1 MSPRLIKKEKGIA
14 LLLTIVVLIALSTMS
29 IALLSIIQT
38 SAKNTARSHRSMVA
52 NQAAEYGIEAARID
66 LIQDLIQTTEV
77 LINDKFLRRS
87 DLSTFTTNCLALHGY
102 TEDPIVAHTLP
113 DGTEVPDSKH
123 RIYYT
128 IGSNSVPKFDIPEG
142 GGVAVKNDG
151 LEGRPDYAIFA
162 DSGMSFSPQI
172 DGSPTDELFE
182 DYEYIYLTQRVP
194 VDTALGNYNFITQR
208 TYDEDLLSGAET
220 WDTGRRFYRVISCGF
235 SPGKEYVVPL
245 QGYYSTGGRPDE
257 TYFVDK
263 NLIFTGYYR
272 P

>member
-14 LLLTIVVLIALSTMS
+14 LILTIVVLIALSTMS

-38 SAKNTARSHRSMVA
+38 SAKNTARSHRTMVA

-66 LIQDLIQTTEV
+66 LIQDLVQTTEV

-128 IGSNSVPKFDIPEG
+128 IGSNSVRKWNVPDDGAAPFI
-142 GGVAVKNDG
+142 NDG
-151 LEGRPDYAIFA
+151 YDIFA

-172 DGSPTDELFE
+172 GGTSTDELFE

-194 VDTALGNYNFITQR
+194 VDTALGNYNIITQK
-208 TYDEDLLSGAET
+208 TYDEDLSAAAET
-220 WDTGRRFYRVISCGF
+220 WDTGRQFYRVISCGF

-257 TYFVDK
+257 EYFVGN